1 MLHTGRE
8 SDLKREERPSL
19 QVFKFVSE
27 LVVYVA
33 IVGIFYQFTMVA
45 RWFGALII
53 CDIFLDDH
61 HV

>member
-45 RWFGALII
+45 R
-53 CDIFLDDH
+53 
-61 HV
+61 